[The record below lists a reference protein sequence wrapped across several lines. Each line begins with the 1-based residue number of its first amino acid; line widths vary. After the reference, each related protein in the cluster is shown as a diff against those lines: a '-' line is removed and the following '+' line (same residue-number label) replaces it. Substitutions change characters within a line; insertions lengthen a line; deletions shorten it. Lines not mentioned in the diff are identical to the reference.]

1 MKDMDRGCTFLN
13 ITTGFMKNDS
23 KAVMVVFNRREYAVF
38 HDIVKE
44 LDPEAFE
51 ITSEVHSVNG
61 RGFTLPNV
69 NLERWSTKEN

>member
-1 MKDMDRGCTFLN
+1 
-13 ITTGFMKNDS
+13 MKNDS
-23 KAVMVVFNRREYAVF
+23 KAVMVVFNRREYAAF

-44 LDPEAFE
+44 MDPEAFE

-69 NLERWSTKEN
+69 NLERWSSKEN